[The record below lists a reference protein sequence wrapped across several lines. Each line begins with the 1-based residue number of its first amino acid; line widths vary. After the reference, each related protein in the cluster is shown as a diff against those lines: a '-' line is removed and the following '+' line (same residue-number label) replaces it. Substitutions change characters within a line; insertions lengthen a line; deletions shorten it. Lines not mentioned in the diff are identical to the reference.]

1 MKKIVLLLVVVAS
14 LFGARIEVDKE
25 TRCLIRNIKI
35 YETPEWRASIQV
47 RSGEMVYFASP
58 KSMYEFYFQPGKWPE
73 YQVKREDD
81 MRIHVT
87 NFNTME
93 KIVAKEAYFVYGS
106 SKIGP
111 AGDDLPAFS
120 TKQEAEL
127 FMKKFGGSRVMDFSQ
142 VTDGLINLLNGRTR

>member
-47 RSGEMVYFASP
+47 RSGETVYFASP
-58 KSMYEFYFQPGKWPE
+58 KSMFEFYFQPGKWPE

-93 KIVAKEAYFVYGS
+93 KIVAKEAYFMYGS

-127 FMKKFGGSRVMDFSQ
+127 FMKKFGGSRVLDFSQ